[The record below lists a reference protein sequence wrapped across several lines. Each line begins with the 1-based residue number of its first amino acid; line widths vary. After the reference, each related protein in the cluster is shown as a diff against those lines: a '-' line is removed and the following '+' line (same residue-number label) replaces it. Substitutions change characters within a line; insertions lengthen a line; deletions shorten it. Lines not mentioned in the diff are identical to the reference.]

1 MATIRQNDNQA
12 YHTQPIIHNKEALP
26 GGGGGGGPLSL
37 AWIFWI
43 LMSVLEIERKFFVF
57 VGILEKGHS
66 DVLWTQE
73 TITVQFLS

>member
-26 GGGGGGGPLSL
+26 GGGGGGSP
-37 AWIFWI
+37 WIFWI
-43 LMSVLEIERKFFVF
+43 LMSVSEIERKFFVF
-57 VGILEKGHS
+57 VGILEKEHS
-66 DVLWTQE
+66 DALWTQE

>member
-1 MATIRQNDNQA
+1 MAKNDKQA

-26 GGGGGGGPLSL
+26 GGGGPLSL
-37 AWIFWI
+37 VWIFWI
-43 LMSVLEIERKFFVF
+43 LMSVSEIERKFFVF

-66 DVLWTQE
+66 DALLTQE

>member
-1 MATIRQNDNQA
+1 MATIRQNDKQA

-26 GGGGGGGPLSL
+26 GGGGPLSL
-37 AWIFWI
+37 VWIFLI
-43 LMSVLEIERKFFVF
+43 LMSVSAEIERKFFVF

-66 DVLWTQE
+66 DALWTQE